1 MNLKIIID
9 DVEIDRK
16 YIKRNVADFVKFVK
30 NSMKNSL
37 NDLLTLR
44 TNRNKE
50 RDGKENFFSARLDDF
65 FSNFV
70 YRSESTED
78 CSSDFLKENDVSI
91 DDATLILSSIA
102 ETVEEKKKK
111 ISIN

>member
-1 MNLKIIID
+1 
-9 DVEIDRK
+9 
-16 YIKRNVADFVKFVK
+16 
-30 NSMKNSL
+30 MKNSL

-44 TNRNKE
+44 ANRNKK
-50 RDGKENFFSARLDDF
+50 RDEKEDFFFARLDDF

-70 YRSESTED
+70 YRSELTEN

-91 DDATLILSSIA
+91 DDATLILNSIA
-102 ETVEEKKKK
+102 ETIKKKEKK

>member
-16 YIKRNVADFVKFVK
+16 YIKEDVTNSVKFVK
-30 NSMKNSL
+30 NLMKNSL

-44 TNRNKE
+44 TNRNKK
-50 RDGKENFFSARLDDF
+50 RDEKENLFFIHFDDF

-70 YRSESTED
+70 YRSESTKN
-78 CSSDFLKENDVSI
+78 CSFNFLKKNNVSI
-91 DDATLILSSIA
+91 DDATLISNSIV
-102 ETVEEKKKK
+102 ETIEKKKK
-111 ISIN
+111 ILIN

>member
-1 MNLKIIID
+1 MKIIID

-16 YIKRNVADFVKFVK
+16 YIEEDVTNFVKFVK
-30 NSMKNSL
+30 NSMKNLL

-50 RDGKENFFSARLDDF
+50 RDEKKNFFFARFDDF

-70 YRSESTED
+70 YRSESTKD
-78 CSSDFLKENDVSI
+78 CSFNFLKENDVNI
-91 DDATLILSSIA
+91 DDAMLILNSVA
-102 ETVEEKKKK
+102 ETIEKKEKR